1 MTKYPPEYLDNIEL
15 HLLTG
20 FARARAQA
28 AWLQDKNVPHRVDG
42 RRVIVSRVHVAG
54 LWLEGRNVVTSTGPN
69 WASVK

>member
-1 MTKYPPEYLDNIEL
+1 MTKYQPEYLDSVEL

-28 AWLQDKNVPHRVDG
+28 AWLLDKNVPHRVDG
-42 RRVIVSRVHVAG
+42 RRVIVSRVHVQA
-54 LWLEGRNVVTSTGPN
+54 WLEGRNVVTSTGPN